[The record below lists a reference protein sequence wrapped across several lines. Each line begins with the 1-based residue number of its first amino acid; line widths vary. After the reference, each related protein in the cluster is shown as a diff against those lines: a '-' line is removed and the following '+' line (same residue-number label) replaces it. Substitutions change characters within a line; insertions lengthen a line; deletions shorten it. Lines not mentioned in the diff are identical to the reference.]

1 MASMKII
8 HLDDRLP
15 HSDILE
21 YNIVADP
28 NACAKKYLIALS
40 YS

>member
-1 MASMKII
+1 MANKKII
-8 HLDDRLP
+8 HLDDILL

-21 YNIVADP
+21 YNIIADP
-28 NACAKKYLIALS
+28 NACARKYLIALS